1 MVAVYVTPVSTDPD
15 VIAAQYASTA
25 EGQFWGMHH
34 LHDAE
39 LDGMI
44 EKARLETDQAKRMAM
59 YAEIQIASSP
69 CSRAI
74 FGMLE
79 DRRWAMRTYV
89 KGFQFCPVRLTGEAD
104 LYTLYA
110 AKT

>member
-1 MVAVYVTPVSTDPD
+1 MCIRDSIQTRIVALQP
-15 VIAAQYASTA
+15 
-25 EGQFWGMHH
+25 
-34 LHDAE
+34 
-39 LDGMI
+39 
-44 EKARLETDQAKRMAM
+44 
-59 YAEIQIASSP
+59 
-69 CSRAI
+69 AI

-89 KGFQFCPVRLTGEAD
+89 KGFQYCPVRLTGEAD